1 MSLFEGAGVALIT
14 PFTNDYRVNY
24 EKLEELIEFQIANKA
39 DAIIAAGT
47 TAESATLS
55 AEERLEVIKFCI
67 ERTKKRTL
75 VIAGTGTNNTS
86 LAVEF
91 SKKSYEY
98 GADIVMAVTPYY
110 NKGNESG
117 LIDYF
122 TQIANSVKC
131 PVIMYNVPSRTG
143 VKLSLNVIKTLAAV
157 SNIKAIKEA
166 SGDIGYVADIVN
178 IAPNLDIYSGN
189 DDMVTPILALG
200 GKGVISVTSN
210 IIPRENHDMV
220 MNYLNGNVAEA
231 VKAQIKYID
240 LIRAMFIEVNPVPI
254 KEAMNIM
261 GFDVGPCR
269 SPLGPLSDK
278 NREHVRE
285 IINKYG
291 LKIYFIFYK

>member
-39 DAIIAAGT
+39 DAIVAAGT
-47 TAESATLS
+47 TGESATLS
-55 AEERLEVIKFCI
+55 AEERMEVIKFCI

-98 GADIVMAVTPYY
+98 GADVVMAVTPYY

-143 VKLSLNVIKTLAAV
+143 VKLSLNVIKTLAAI
-157 SNIKAIKEA
+157 SNIKGIKEA
-166 SGDIGYVADIVN
+166 SGDISYVADIAN

-189 DDMVTPILALG
+189 DDMVTPILSLG

-210 IIPRENHDMV
+210 IIPKENHDMV
-220 MNYLNGNVAEA
+220 MNYLNGNTAEA

-240 LIRAMFIEVNPVPI
+240 LVRAMFIEVNPVPV

-278 NREHVRE
+278 SREHVKE
-285 IINKYG
+285 IINRYG
-291 LKIYFIFYK
+291 IKK

>member
-14 PFTNDYRVNY
+14 PFTEDNQVNY
-24 EKLEELIEFQIANKA
+24 EKLEELIEFQIANKT

-47 TAESATLS
+47 TAESATLTP
-55 AEERLEVIKFCI
+55 EERMQVIKFCI
-67 ERTKKRTL
+67 ERTKKRTI
-75 VIAGTGTNNTS
+75 VIAGTGTNNTAT
-86 LAVEF
+86 AVDF

-98 GADIVMAVTPYY
+98 GADMVMAVTPYY

-117 LIDYF
+117 LIDYY
-122 TQIANSVKC
+122 TKIANSVKC
-131 PVIMYNVPSRTG
+131 PVIIYSVPSRTG
-143 VKLSLNVIKTLAAV
+143 VKLSLNVIKTLSEV
-157 SNIKAIKEA
+157 PNIQAIKEA
-166 SGDIGYVADIVN
+166 SGDISYAADIAN

-189 DDMVTPILALG
+189 DDMVTPMMALG
-200 GKGVISVTSN
+200 AKGVISVTSN
-210 IIPRENHDMV
+210 IIPKENHDMV
-220 MNYLNGNVAEA
+220 MNFLNGNIEEA

-261 GFDVGPCR
+261 GFEVGECR

-278 NREHVRE
+278 NREHVRN

-291 LKIYFIFYK
+291 LKK

>member
-39 DAIIAAGT
+39 DAIVAAGT
-47 TAESATLS
+47 TGESATLS
-55 AEERLEVIKFCI
+55 AEERMEVIKFCI

-98 GADIVMAVTPYY
+98 GADVVMAVTPYY

-143 VKLSLNVIKTLAAV
+143 VKLSLNVIKTLAAI
-157 SNIKAIKEA
+157 SNIKGIKEA
-166 SGDIGYVADIVN
+166 
-178 IAPNLDIYSGN
+178 
-189 DDMVTPILALG
+189 
-200 GKGVISVTSN
+200 
-210 IIPRENHDMV
+210 R
-220 MNYLNGNVAEA
+220 
-231 VKAQIKYID
+231 
-240 LIRAMFIEVNPVPI
+240 
-254 KEAMNIM
+254 
-261 GFDVGPCR
+261 
-269 SPLGPLSDK
+269 
-278 NREHVRE
+278 
-285 IINKYG
+285 
-291 LKIYFIFYK
+291 

>member
-166 SGDIGYVADIVN
+166 SGDIGYVADIAN

-278 NREHVRE
+278 NRDHVRE

-291 LKIYFIFYK
+291 LKK

>member
-14 PFTNDYRVNY
+14 PFTKDNKINY
-24 EKLEELIEFQIANKA
+24 EKLEELIEFQIANKT
-39 DAIIAAGT
+39 DAIVAAGT
-47 TAESATLS
+47 TAESAALNF
-55 AEERLEVIKFCI
+55 EERMDVIKFCI

-75 VIAGTGTNNTS
+75 VIAGTGTNSTS
-86 LAVEF
+86 VAVEF
-91 SKKSYEY
+91 SKQSYEY

-166 SGDIGYVADIVN
+166 SGDIGYVADIAN

-220 MNYLNGNVAEA
+220 MNYINGNIKEA
-231 VKAQIKYID
+231 VEAQIKYID

-254 KEAMNIM
+254 KEAMNMM
-261 GFDVGPCR
+261 GFDVGECR
-269 SPLGPLSDK
+269 SPLGPLSEK
-278 NREHVRE
+278 NREQVRQTL
-285 IINKYG
+285 NKYG
-291 LKIYFIFYK
+291 LIK

>member
-39 DAIIAAGT
+39 DAIVAAGT
-47 TAESATLS
+47 TGESATLS
-55 AEERLEVIKFCI
+55 AEERMEVIKFCI

-98 GADIVMAVTPYY
+98 GADVVMAVTPYY
-110 NKGNESG
+110 NKGNENG

-143 VKLSLNVIKTLAAV
+143 VKLSLNVIKTLAAI
-157 SNIKAIKEA
+157 SNIKGIKEA
-166 SGDIGYVADIVN
+166 SGDISYVADIAN

-189 DDMVTPILALG
+189 DDMVTPILSLG

-210 IIPRENHDMV
+210 IIPKENHDMV
-220 MNYLNGNVAEA
+220 MNYLNGNTAEA

-240 LIRAMFIEVNPVPI
+240 LVRAMFIEVNPVPV

-278 NREHVRE
+278 SREHVRE
-285 IINKYG
+285 IINRYG
-291 LKIYFIFYK
+291 IKK